1 MMWYRLQV
9 KANALNKRSG
19 IPVSLPD
26 PNGIVGVVLR
36 GFSFVGERVPPAD
49 MPNGATG
56 RWYRDRDL
64 HYYLGD
70 WLIETE
76 EAGSFAELEEV
87 SISPLKAGPPAAVA
101 IQFDSNK
108 MSWGHK
114 LYDIPFIW
122 QDLDTMG
129 EGVNVAV
136 IDTGIDLQHDDLV
149 SKIHP
154 RSKSFVGSAADF
166 NDSSGHGTQMAG
178 IIGAAGMNKVYGIA
192 PQASLLVLKAT
203 PDGTGTDLQKFID
216 AVLFAADLQE
226 VDIISIS
233 YSFVVSNTDVERLR
247 MIQKLKEAVQHALN
261 KGKIVVASIGDLRTS
276 LSPPEDRDTFPSSFN
291 EGIPKKNGVLAVGSF
306 DQAGRVCSFSHHNK
320 HLLCL
325 APGDKSVLTTGLNNS
340 VANGGQTSIA
350 AAFTSGCLALMV
362 SYCKKHHP
370 GKSIDYTSILLET
383 CDDLGPTT
391 GPDIISGFGKI
402 NIRNAVAKIKSL

>member
-1 MMWYRLQV
+1 MYRLQV
-9 KANALNKRSG
+9 TAHALNKRKR
-19 IPVSLPD
+19 IPVAFPD
-26 PNGIVGVVLR
+26 TDGIVGIVLQ
-36 GFSFVGERVPPAD
+36 GFSFIGERVHPSEL
-49 MPNGATG
+49 NSTTE
-56 RWYRDRDL
+56 RWYRDRDGY
-64 HYYLGD
+64 YYLGS
-70 WLIETE
+70 WLIEIE
-76 EAGSFAELEEV
+76 EAQNLTAVEAV
-87 SISPLKAGPPAAVA
+87 PKAATPATSIP
-101 IQFDSNK
+101 FDPNT

-122 QDLDTMG
+122 QDLNTMG

-136 IDTGIDLQHDDLV
+136 IDTGIDVQHDDLV

-154 RSKSFVGSAADF
+154 LSKSFVGSAADF
-166 NDSSGHGTQMAG
+166 NDNSGHGTQMAG

-192 PQASLLVLKAT
+192 PQAGLVVLKAT
-203 PDGTGTDLQKFID
+203 PDGSGTDLQKFID
-216 AVLFAADLQE
+216 AVLFAADQPE

-233 YSFVVSNTDVERLR
+233 YSFVVNDTDVERLK
-247 MIQKLKEAVQHALN
+247 MIQKLKEAVHQAIN

-291 EGIPKKNGVLAVGSF
+291 DGIPKKSGVLAIGSF
-306 DQAGRVCSFSHHNK
+306 DQAGKVCGFSHHNK

-362 SYCKKHHP
+362 SYCKVHHP
-370 GKSIDYTSILLET
+370 GQRIDYTSVLLDT
-383 CDDLGPTT
+383 CDDLGPST